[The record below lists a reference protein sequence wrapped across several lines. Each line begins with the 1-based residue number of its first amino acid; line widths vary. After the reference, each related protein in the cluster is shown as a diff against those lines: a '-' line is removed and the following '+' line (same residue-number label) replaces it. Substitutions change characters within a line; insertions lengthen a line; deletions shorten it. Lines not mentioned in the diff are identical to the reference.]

1 VGAGSR
7 RDRGVGGVSDGWFNE
22 REPYDRDSDPPKNS
36 PDFCWSHYVI
46 EPMPDNC
53 YRVCGECMHAFPT
66 EADLIRDMWME
77 WGDYRHAGDQVHSCP
92 HCIHDF

>member
-1 VGAGSR
+1 M
-7 RDRGVGGVSDGWFNE
+7 GWRADCSQARWLLE
-22 REPYDRDSDPPKNS
+22 RSMTYAPGDEAS

-53 YRVCGECMHAFPT
+53 FRVCGECMHVFAT

-77 WGDYRHAGDQVHSCP
+77 WGDYRHAGDQIHSCP